1 MRLSGPALR
10 LKAFLP
16 IYAEVMLYSNANCND
31 NIVAVVV
38 LQIVY

>member
-31 NIVAVVV
+31 IVAVVV